1 MKHPLAILA
10 ALAALSL
17 PGLLST
23 PAHAVVHAGDV
34 APAFTKD
41 ELDAPPPA
49 ARSLSDYAGK
59 VVVLFLMGYN

>member
-1 MKHPLAILA
+1 MKRLFAILT

-17 PGLLST
+17 PGPLPA